1 MEVQHNELQ
10 EFLARSW
17 VWIVG
22 IGAGVLAKISSEVLM
37 KRKISLVQW
46 LGIVGVSVFFGY
58 MAAVYCDSNGY
69 VSQGRFIVPLIT
81 LMGEKITIYISTN
94 YMRIGDAILSI
105 FKKK

>member
-58 MAAVYCDSNGY
+58 IAAIWCDSNGW
-69 VSQGRFIVPLIT
+69 VEEGRFIVPIFT
-81 LMGEKITIYISTN
+81 LMGEKITIYLSTN
-94 YMRIGDAILSI
+94 YMRIGDAILYL